1 MGLHKESTISFAY
14 IARHNIAQAYGD
26 WSGRLNKLIEI
37 SCALLL
43 GIMVLV
49 IWLGIFDRYFIGLN
63 ITWTEELAR
72 YLMIWSALLA
82 IPCCARRREHI
93 GFDLILGKL
102 SLQQATILR
111 SLTDLIAI
119 AFFIYLTIYGWKITV
134 DGAYQ
139 YATIFNMSMMLPF
152 AAVPI
157 SSLLT
162 VVQLINSSSLIQGPL
177 TTKEECSI

>member
-1 MGLHKESTISFAY
+1 MGSCKESAAYPAY
-14 IARHNIAQAYGD
+14 IPRYKQARMYEY
-26 WSGRLNKLIEI
+26 WSGRLNRLIEI
-37 SCALLL
+37 SCAISL

-49 IWLGIFDRYFIGLN
+49 IWLGIINRYFIGSN

-82 IPCCARRREHI
+82 VSCCARRREHI

-102 SLQQATILR
+102 SDPLATTTR
-111 SLTDLIAI
+111 SLTDFIAI
-119 AFFIYLTIYGWKITV
+119 AFFIYLTIYGWKMTI
-134 DGAYQ
+134 DGAHQ

-152 AAVPI
+152 AAVPV

-162 VVQLINSSSLIQGPL
+162 IVQLINSSVFIQGPL
-177 TTKEECSI
+177 AAEEEQTL